1 MKTKNYLFVMLIALM
16 LSACN
21 NTNGIIPPLDEQ
33 PITITADVIQHTRAG
48 YQSRVLM
55 PEKFVMDISQN
66 GDAKFN
72 YSLVMMTKDEGAN
85 TYSADRDLLWADD
98 THTAAMVKAMTIPM
112 GLNTVDATNVMEVNV
127 SLQQNVESNVATSD
141 LLGATSTSNG
151 GITIIDSNINI
162 EFQHLLS
169 KLDISYSFA
178 SEIEGKSIVVNSIT
192 LQNICTKGGYSY
204 ANMALD
210 ATNMSYGNIAM
221 FHSSTEDRKGTA
233 EAIFYPYKPTEDPI
247 LVINATINNVNCNFS
262 CPVKLNNAN
271 GFISGKRYTM
281 NVSIIGTSV
290 SGTTATIA
298 NGWDTNT
305 DEESFV
311 TE

>member
-48 YQSRVLM
+48 YQSGVIM
-55 PEKFVMDISQN
+55 PEEFVMDISQN

-72 YSLVMMTKDEGAN
+72 YSLVKMTKDEGAN

-98 THTAAMVKAMTIPM
+98 THTATVKAMTIPM

-151 GITIIDSNINI
+151 GITITGSNINI

-178 SEIEGKSIVVNSIT
+178 SEIEGESIVVNSIT
-192 LQNICTKGGYSY
+192 LQNVCTKGGYSY

-210 ATNMSYGNIAM
+210 ATNMSYDNIAM

-271 GFISGKRYTM
+271 GFIGGKRYTM

>member
-48 YQSRVLM
+48 YQSGVLM
-55 PEKFVMDISQN
+55 PEEFVMDISQN

-72 YSLVMMTKDEGAN
+72 YSLVKMTKDEGTN

-98 THTAAMVKAMTIPM
+98 THTATVKAMTIPM
-112 GLNTVDATNVMEVNV
+112 GLNTIDDTNVMEVNV
-127 SLQQNVESNVATSD
+127 SLQQNVESNVVTSD

-151 GITIIDSNINI
+151 GITIIGSNINI

-178 SEIEGKSIVVNSIT
+178 SEIEGESIVVNSIT

-210 ATNMSYGNIAM
+210 ATNMSYDNIAM
-221 FHSSTEDRKGTA
+221 LHSSTEDRKGTA

-271 GFISGKRYTM
+271 GFIGGKRYTM

>member
-21 NTNGIIPPLDEQ
+21 DTDGIIPPLDEQ

-48 YQSRVLM
+48 YQSGVLM

-72 YSLVMMTKDEGAN
+72 YSLVEMTKAEGSN

-98 THTAAMVKAMTIPM
+98 THTATVKAMTIPM
-112 GLNTVDATNVMEVNV
+112 GLTTVNDTDVMKVNV
-127 SLQQNVESNVATSD
+127 SLQQNIESNVATSD

-151 GITIIDSNINI
+151 GITIIGSNIHI

-178 SEIEGKSIVVNSIT
+178 SEIEGESIVVNSIT

-210 ATNMSYGNIAM
+210 ATNMSYDNIAM

-271 GFISGKRYTM
+271 GFIGGKRYTM

>member
-1 MKTKNYLFVMLIALM
+1 MLIALM

-33 PITITADVIQHTRAG
+33 PITVTADVIQHTRAG
-48 YQSRVLM
+48 YQSDVLM
-55 PEKFVMDISQN
+55 PKEFVMDISQN

-72 YSLVMMTKDEGAN
+72 YSLVKMKKDKGAN
-85 TYSADRDLLWADD
+85 IYSADRVLLWADD
-98 THTAAMVKAMTIPM
+98 THKAEVKAMTIPM
-112 GLNTVDATNVMEVNV
+112 GLTTVDGTNVMEVNV
-127 SLQQNVESNVATSD
+127 SLQQNDESNVVASD

-151 GITIIDSNINI
+151 GITIIGSNIHI

-178 SEIEGKSIVVNSIT
+178 SEIEGESIVVNSIT

-210 ATNMSYGNIAM
+210 ATNLSYDDIAM

-290 SGTTATIA
+290 SGTNATIA

>member
-1 MKTKNYLFVMLIALM
+1 MLAALM

-21 NTNGIIPPLDEQ
+21 NTDGIIPPLDEQ
-33 PITITADVIQHTRAG
+33 SITVTADVIQHTRAG
-48 YQSRVLM
+48 YQSGVLM

-72 YSLVMMTKDEGAN
+72 YSLVEMTKDEGAN
-85 TYSADRDLLWADD
+85 TYSADCDLLWADD
-98 THTAAMVKAMTIPM
+98 THSATVKAMTIPM
-112 GLNTVDATNVMEVNV
+112 GLTTVDDTNVMEVNV
-127 SLQQNVESNVATSD
+127 SLQQNDESNVAASD

-151 GITIIDSNINI
+151 GITITDSNINI

-169 KLDISYSFA
+169 KLDVSYSFA
-178 SEIEGKSIVVNSIT
+178 SEIEGESVVVNSIT
-192 LQNICTKGGYSY
+192 LQNICTTGGYSY

-221 FHSSTEDRKGTA
+221 FHSAEDRKGTA
-233 EAIFYPYKPTEDPI
+233 EAIFYPYKPTQDPI
-247 LVINATINNVNCNFS
+247 LVINATINDVNCDFS

-271 GFISGKRYTM
+271 GFIGGKRYTM

-298 NGWDTNT
+298 KGWDTNT

>member
-48 YQSRVLM
+48 YQSGVLM
-55 PEKFVMDISQN
+55 PEEFVMDITQN

-72 YSLVMMTKDEGAN
+72 YSLVKMTKDEGAN

-98 THTAAMVKAMTIPM
+98 THTATVKAMTIPM
-112 GLNTVDATNVMEVNV
+112 GLTTVDATNVMKVNV
-127 SLQQNVESNVATSD
+127 SLQQNVESNVVTSD

-178 SEIEGKSIVVNSIT
+178 SEIEGESIVVNSIT

-204 ANMALD
+204 ATMALD
-210 ATNMSYGNIAM
+210 ATNMSYDNIAM

-271 GFISGKRYTM
+271 GFIGGKRYTM

>member
-1 MKTKNYLFVMLIALM
+1 MLIALM

-48 YQSRVLM
+48 YQSGVLM

-72 YSLVMMTKDEGAN
+72 YSLVKMTKDEGAN

-98 THTAAMVKAMTIPM
+98 THTAMVKAMTIPM

-151 GITIIDSNINI
+151 GITITGSNINI

-178 SEIEGKSIVVNSIT
+178 SEIEGESIAVNSIT

-210 ATNMSYGNIAM
+210 ATNMSYDNIAM

-233 EAIFYPYKPTEDPI
+233 EAR
-247 LVINATINNVNCNFS
+247 LVINAKIDNVDCNFS
-262 CPVKLNNAN
+262 CPVKLNDAN
-271 GFISGKRYTM
+271 GFIGGKRYTM
-281 NVSIIGTSV
+281 KVSIIGTSV

-305 DEESFV
+305 EEQSFV

>member
-1 MKTKNYLFVMLIALM
+1 MLIALM

-21 NTNGIIPPLDEQ
+21 DTDGIIPPLDEQ
-33 PITITADVIQHTRAG
+33 PITVTADVIQHTRAG
-48 YQSRVLM
+48 YQRGVLM
-55 PEKFVMDISQN
+55 PEEFVMDISQN

-72 YSLVMMTKDEGAN
+72 YSLVKMKKDKGAN
-85 TYSADRDLLWADD
+85 IYSADRVLLWADD
-98 THTAAMVKAMTIPM
+98 THKAEVKAMTIPM
-112 GLNTVDATNVMEVNV
+112 GLTTVDDTKVMEVKV
-127 SLQQNVESNVATSD
+127 SLQQDVESNVVASD
-141 LLGATSTSNG
+141 LLGATSASNG
-151 GITIIDSNINI
+151 GITITGSNINI

-178 SEIEGKSIVVNSIT
+178 SEIEGESIVVNSIT
-192 LQNICTKGGYSY
+192 LQNVCTKGGYSY

-210 ATNMSYGNIAM
+210 ATNMSYDNIAM

-271 GFISGKRYTM
+271 GFIGGKRYTM

>member
-21 NTNGIIPPLDEQ
+21 NTDGIIPPLDEQ
-33 PITITADVIQHTRAG
+33 SITVTADVIQHTRAG
-48 YQSRVLM
+48 YQSGVLM

-72 YSLVMMTKDEGAN
+72 YSLVKMTKEEGAN
-85 TYSADRDLLWADD
+85 TYSADRNLLWADD
-98 THTAAMVKAMTIPM
+98 THTATVKAMTIPM
-112 GLNTVDATNVMEVNV
+112 GLTTVDDTNVMEVNV
-127 SLQQNVESNVATSD
+127 SLQQNVESNVVTSD

-151 GITIIDSNINI
+151 GITITGSKINI

-169 KLDISYSFA
+169 KLDISYIFEN
-178 SEIEGKSIVVNSIT
+178 EIEGESVVVNSIT

-210 ATNMSYGNIAM
+210 ATNMSYDNIAM
-221 FHSSTEDRKGTA
+221 LHSSTEDRKGTA

-271 GFISGKRYTM
+271 GFIGGKRYTM
-281 NVSIIGTSV
+281 NVLIKGTSV

-298 NGWDTNT
+298 KGWDTNT

>member
-48 YQSRVLM
+48 YQSGVLM
-55 PEKFVMDISQN
+55 PEEFVMDISQN

-72 YSLVMMTKDEGAN
+72 YSLVKMTKDEGAN
-85 TYSADRDLLWADD
+85 TYSADRVLLWADD
-98 THTAAMVKAMTIPM
+98 TPHSATVKAMTIPM
-112 GLNTVDATNVMEVNV
+112 GLTTVDGTNVMEVNV
-127 SLQQNVESNVATSD
+127 SLEQDVESNVVASD
-141 LLGATSTSNG
+141 LLGATSASNG
-151 GITIIDSNINI
+151 GITITGSNINI

-178 SEIEGKSIVVNSIT
+178 SEIEGESIVVNSIT

-204 ANMALD
+204 AKMALD
-210 ATNMSYGNIAM
+210 ATNMSYDNIAM

-247 LVINATINNVNCNFS
+247 LVINATINNDNCNFS
-262 CPVKLNNAN
+262 CPVKLNDAN
-271 GFISGKRYTM
+271 GFIGGKRYTM

>member
-21 NTNGIIPPLDEQ
+21 DTDGIIPPLDEQ
-33 PITITADVIQHTRAG
+33 PITVTADVIQHTRAG
-48 YQSRVLM
+48 YQSEVLM
-55 PEKFVMDISQN
+55 PEEFVMDISQN
-66 GDAKFN
+66 GDAKFD
-72 YSLVMMTKDEGAN
+72 YSLVKMKKDKGAN
-85 TYSADRDLLWADD
+85 IYSADRVLLWADD
-98 THTAAMVKAMTIPM
+98 THKAEVKAMTIPM
-112 GLNTVDATNVMEVNV
+112 GLTTVDDTKVMEVKV
-127 SLQQNVESNVATSD
+127 SLQQDVESNVVASD
-141 LLGATSTSNG
+141 LLGATSASNG
-151 GITIIDSNINI
+151 GITIEGSNIHI

-178 SEIEGKSIVVNSIT
+178 TEIEGESIVVNSIT
-192 LQNICTKGGYSY
+192 LQNICTTGGYSY

-210 ATNMSYGNIAM
+210 ATNLSYDDIAM
-221 FHSSTEDRKGTA
+221 FHRSTKDREGTA
-233 EAIFYPYKPTEDPI
+233 EAIFYPYKPTADPI
-247 LVINATINNVNCNFS
+247 LVINAKIDNDYCNFS
-262 CPVKLNNAN
+262 CPVKLNNDN

-290 SGTTATIA
+290 SGTNATIA

-305 DEESFV
+305 EGQSFV

>member
-48 YQSRVLM
+48 YQSGVLM
-55 PEKFVMDISQN
+55 PEEFVMDISQN

-72 YSLVMMTKDEGAN
+72 YSLVKMTKDEGAN
-85 TYSADRDLLWADD
+85 TYSADRDLLWAND
-98 THTAAMVKAMTIPM
+98 THTAMVKAMTIPM
-112 GLNTVDATNVMEVNV
+112 GLPTVDATDVMEVNV

-151 GITIIDSNINI
+151 GITIIGSNINI

-178 SEIEGKSIVVNSIT
+178 SEIEGKSIVVKSIT

-262 CPVKLNNAN
+262 CPVKLNDAN
-271 GFISGKRYTM
+271 GFIGGKRYTM

-290 SGTTATIA
+290 SGTNATIA

>member
-1 MKTKNYLFVMLIALM
+1 MKTKNYLYVMLIALM

-21 NTNGIIPPLDEQ
+21 DTNGIIPPLDEQ
-33 PITITADVIQHTRAG
+33 PITITADVIQYTRAG
-48 YQSRVLM
+48 YQSGGLM
-55 PEKFVMDISQN
+55 PEEFVMDISQDV
-66 GDAKFN
+66 DAKFN
-72 YSLVMMTKDEGAN
+72 YSLVKMTKDEGAN
-85 TYSADRDLLWADD
+85 TYSADRVLLWADD
-98 THTAAMVKAMTIPM
+98 TPHTATVKAMTIPM
-112 GLNTVDATNVMEVNV
+112 GLTTVDGTNVMEVHV

-151 GITIIDSNINI
+151 GITIKDSNINI

-169 KLDISYSFA
+169 KLDISYSFD
-178 SEIEGKSIVVNSIT
+178 SEIEGESIVVNSIT

-210 ATNMSYGNIAM
+210 TTNLSYDDIAM

-271 GFISGKRYTM
+271 GFIGGKRYTM

>member
-1 MKTKNYLFVMLIALM
+1 MLIAVM

-21 NTNGIIPPLDEQ
+21 NTNGIILPPDEQ
-33 PITITADVIQHTRAG
+33 PITITADVIQYTRAG
-48 YQSRVLM
+48 YQSEGLM
-55 PEKFVMDISQN
+55 PEEFVMDISQN

-72 YSLVMMTKDEGAN
+72 YSRVKMTKDEGYN
-85 TYSADRDLLWADD
+85 TYSADRVLLWADD
-98 THTAAMVKAMTIPM
+98 TPHSATVKAMTIPM
-112 GLNTVDATNVMEVNV
+112 GLTTVDGTNVMEVNV
-127 SLQQNVESNVATSD
+127 SLEQDVESNVVKSD
-141 LLGATSTSNG
+141 LLGATSASNG
-151 GITIIDSNINI
+151 GITIEGSNINI

-169 KLDISYSFA
+169 KLDISYSFS
-178 SEIEGKSIVVNSIT
+178 SEIEGESIVVNSIT
-192 LQNICTKGGYSY
+192 LQNICIKGGYSY

-210 ATNMSYGNIAM
+210 TTNLSYDDIAM
-221 FHSSTEDRKGTA
+221 FHRSTKDREGTA
-233 EAIFYPYKPTEDPI
+233 EAIFYPYKPTADPI
-247 LVINATINNVNCNFS
+247 LVINATIDNDDYNFS
-262 CPVKLNNAN
+262 CPVKLNNDN

-290 SGTTATIA
+290 SGTNATIA

>member
-1 MKTKNYLFVMLIALM
+1 MLIAVM
-16 LSACN
+16 LSACD

-33 PITITADVIQHTRAG
+33 PITITADVIQYTRAG
-48 YQSRVLM
+48 YQSRGLM
-55 PEKFVMDISQN
+55 PEEFVMDISQN

-72 YSLVMMTKDEGAN
+72 YSLVKMTKEEGAN
-85 TYSADRDLLWADD
+85 TYSADRVLLWADD
-98 THTAAMVKAMTIPM
+98 THSATVKAMTIPM
-112 GLNTVDATNVMEVNV
+112 GLTTVDDTKVMEVKV
-127 SLQQNVESNVATSD
+127 SLQQNDELNVATSD
-141 LLGATSTSNG
+141 LLGATSTLG
-151 GITIIDSNINI
+151 GITIDGSNINI

-169 KLDISYSFA
+169 KLDISYSFD
-178 SEIEGKSIVVNSIT
+178 SEIEGESIVVKSIT

-210 ATNMSYGNIAM
+210 ATNLSYDDIAM
-221 FHSSTEDRKGTA
+221 FHRSTNDREGTA
-233 EAIFYPYKPTEDPI
+233 EAIFYPYKPTVDPI

-262 CPVKLNNAN
+262 CPVKLNNDN

-290 SGTTATIA
+290 SGTNATIA

>member
-1 MKTKNYLFVMLIALM
+1 MLIALM

-33 PITITADVIQHTRAG
+33 PITITADVIQYTRAG
-48 YQSRVLM
+48 YQSGGLM
-55 PEKFVMDISQN
+55 PEEFVMDISQN
-66 GDAKFN
+66 GDAKFD
-72 YSLVMMTKDEGAN
+72 YSLVTMKKDEGAN
-85 TYSADRDLLWADD
+85 TYSADRVLLWADD
-98 THTAAMVKAMTIPM
+98 TPHSATVKAMTIPM
-112 GLNTVDATNVMEVNV
+112 GLTNVDETNVMVVNV
-127 SLQQNVESNVATSD
+127 SLQQNDESNVVASD

-151 GITIIDSNINI
+151 GITIKDSNINI

-169 KLDISYSFA
+169 KLDISYSFD
-178 SEIEGKSIVVNSIT
+178 SEIEGESIVVNSIT

-210 ATNMSYGNIAM
+210 ATNLSYDDIAM
-221 FHSSTEDRKGTA
+221 FHRSTKDREGTA
-233 EAIFYPYKPTEDPI
+233 EAIFYPYKPTVDPI
-247 LVINATINNVNCNFS
+247 LVINATIDNVDCNFS
-262 CPVKLNNAN
+262 CPVKLNDAN

-281 NVSIIGTSV
+281 DVSIIGTSV

-298 NGWDTNT
+298 NGWDTDT
-305 DEESFV
+305 EEQSFV

>member
-1 MKTKNYLFVMLIALM
+1 MLIALM

-21 NTNGIIPPLDEQ
+21 DTDGIIPPLDEQ

-48 YQSRVLM
+48 YQSGVLM
-55 PEKFVMDISQN
+55 PEEFVMDISQN

-72 YSLVMMTKDEGAN
+72 YSLVKMTKDEGAN

-98 THTAAMVKAMTIPM
+98 THTAMVKAMTIPM
-112 GLNTVDATNVMEVNV
+112 GLTTVDDTNVMEVNV

-151 GITIIDSNINI
+151 GITITGSNINI

-178 SEIEGKSIVVNSIT
+178 SEIEGGSIVVNSIT

-210 ATNMSYGNIAM
+210 ATNMSYDNIAM

-271 GFISGKRYTM
+271 GFIGGKRYTM

>member
-1 MKTKNYLFVMLIALM
+1 MLIALM

-21 NTNGIIPPLDEQ
+21 DTNGIIPPLDEQ
-33 PITITADVIQHTRAG
+33 PITITADVIQYTRAG
-48 YQSRVLM
+48 YQSGGLM
-55 PEKFVMDISQN
+55 PEEFVMDISQN

-72 YSLVMMTKDEGAN
+72 YSLVKMTKDEGAN
-85 TYSADRDLLWADD
+85 TYSADRVLLWADD
-98 THTAAMVKAMTIPM
+98 TPHTATVKAMTIPM
-112 GLNTVDATNVMEVNV
+112 GLTTVDGTNVMEVNV
-127 SLQQNVESNVATSD
+127 SLEQDVESNVATSD

-151 GITIIDSNINI
+151 GITIEGSNINI
-162 EFQHLLS
+162 KFQHLLS
-169 KLDISYSFA
+169 KLDISYSFS
-178 SEIEGKSIVVNSIT
+178 SEIEGESIVVNSIT

-204 ANMALD
+204 ATMALD
-210 ATNMSYGNIAM
+210 ATNMSYDNIAM

-247 LVINATINNVNCNFS
+247 LVINATIDNDVCNFS
-262 CPVKLNNAN
+262 CPVKLNNDN

>member
-1 MKTKNYLFVMLIALM
+1 MKTKNYLYVMLIALM

-21 NTNGIIPPLDEQ
+21 DTNGIIPPLDEQ
-33 PITITADVIQHTRAG
+33 PITITADVIQYTRAG
-48 YQSRVLM
+48 YKSGGLM
-55 PEKFVMDISQN
+55 PEEFVMDISQK

-72 YSLVMMTKDEGAN
+72 YSLVKMKKDEGAN
-85 TYSADRDLLWADD
+85 TYSADRVLLWADD
-98 THTAAMVKAMTIPM
+98 TPHTATVKAMTIPM
-112 GLNTVDATNVMEVNV
+112 GLTTVDGTNVMEVNV
-127 SLQQNVESNVATSD
+127 SLEQDVESNVATSD

-151 GITIIDSNINI
+151 GITIKDSNINI

-169 KLDISYSFA
+169 KLDISYSFS
-178 SEIEGKSIVVNSIT
+178 SEIEGESIVVNSIT

-210 ATNMSYGNIAM
+210 ATNISCGNIAM

-247 LVINATINNVNCNFS
+247 LVINATIDNVDCNFS
-262 CPVKLNNAN
+262 CPVKLNNDN

-290 SGTTATIA
+290 SGTNATIA
-298 NGWDTNT
+298 KGWDTNT
-305 DEESFV
+305 EEQSFV

>member
-33 PITITADVIQHTRAG
+33 PITITADVIQYTRAG
-48 YQSRVLM
+48 YQSGVLM
-55 PEKFVMDISQN
+55 PEEFVMDISQN

-72 YSLVMMTKDEGAN
+72 YSLVKMTKDEGAN

-98 THTAAMVKAMTIPM
+98 THTATIKAMTIPM
-112 GLNTVDATNVMEVNV
+112 GLTTVNDTDVMEVNV
-127 SLQQNVESNVATSD
+127 SLQQDDESNVVASD
-141 LLGATSTSNG
+141 LLGATSAPNG
-151 GITIIDSNINI
+151 GITIKDSNINI

-178 SEIEGKSIVVNSIT
+178 SEIEGESIVVNSIT

-210 ATNMSYGNIAM
+210 ATNISYDDIAM
-221 FHSSTEDRKGTA
+221 FHSSTEVRKGTA

-247 LVINATINNVNCNFS
+247 LVINAKIDNVDCNFS
-262 CPVKLNNAN
+262 CPVKLNDAN
-271 GFISGKRYTM
+271 GFIGGKRYTM

-298 NGWDTNT
+298 NGWDNNT

>member
-21 NTNGIIPPLDEQ
+21 DTDGIIPPLDEQ
-33 PITITADVIQHTRAG
+33 PITVTADVIQHTRAG
-48 YQSRVLM
+48 YQSGVLM
-55 PEKFVMDISQN
+55 PEEFVMDISQK

-72 YSLVMMTKDEGAN
+72 YSLVKMKKDEGAN
-85 TYSADRDLLWADD
+85 TYSADRDLLWAGD
-98 THTAAMVKAMTIPM
+98 TPHTATVKAMTIPM
-112 GLNTVDATNVMEVNV
+112 GLTTVDDTKVMEVKV
-127 SLQQNVESNVATSD
+127 SLQQDVESNVATSD

-151 GITIIDSNINI
+151 GITIKDSNINI

-169 KLDISYSFA
+169 KLDISYSFS
-178 SEIEGKSIVVNSIT
+178 SEIEGESIDVNSIT
-192 LQNICTKGGYSY
+192 LQNICTTGGYSY

-210 ATNMSYGNIAM
+210 ATNISYGDIAM

-233 EAIFYPYKPTEDPI
+233 EAIFYPYKPTEEPI
-247 LVINATINNVNCNFS
+247 LVINAKIDNVDCNFR
-262 CPVKLNNAN
+262 CPVKLNNDN
-271 GFISGKRYTM
+271 GLISGKRYTM

-298 NGWDTNT
+298 NGWDTDT
-305 DEESFV
+305 EEESFV

>member
-1 MKTKNYLFVMLIALM
+1 MLIALM

-48 YQSRVLM
+48 YQSGVLM
-55 PEKFVMDISQN
+55 PEEFVMDISQN

-72 YSLVMMTKDEGAN
+72 YSLVKMTKDEGAN

-98 THTAAMVKAMTIPM
+98 THTATVKAMTIPM
-112 GLNTVDATNVMEVNV
+112 GLTTVDATNVMEVKV
-127 SLQQNVESNVATSD
+127 SLQQNVESNVVISD

-151 GITIIDSNINI
+151 GITIIGSNINI

-178 SEIEGKSIVVNSIT
+178 SEIEGESIVVNSIT

-210 ATNMSYGNIAM
+210 ATNMSYGNIVM

>member
-21 NTNGIIPPLDEQ
+21 DTDGIIPPPDEQ
-33 PITITADVIQHTRAG
+33 PITITADVIQYTRAG
-48 YQSRVLM
+48 YQSEVLM
-55 PEKFVMDISQN
+55 PEEFVMDISQN
-66 GDAKFN
+66 GDDKFN
-72 YSLVMMTKDEGAN
+72 YSLVKMKKDKGAN
-85 TYSADRDLLWADD
+85 IYSADRVLLWADD
-98 THTAAMVKAMTIPM
+98 THKAEVKAMTIPM
-112 GLNTVDATNVMEVNV
+112 GLTTVDDTKVMEVKV
-127 SLQQNVESNVATSD
+127 SLQQDVESNVVASD
-141 LLGATSTSNG
+141 LLGATSASNG
-151 GITIIDSNINI
+151 GITIEGSNIHI

-169 KLDISYSFA
+169 KLDISYSFS
-178 SEIEGKSIVVNSIT
+178 SEIEGKSIVVKSIT
-192 LQNICTKGGYSY
+192 LQNICTTGGYSY

-210 ATNMSYGNIAM
+210 ATNMSYDNIAM

-247 LVINATINNVNCNFS
+247 LVINATIDNDDCNFS
-262 CPVKLNNAN
+262 CPVKLNNDN
-271 GFISGKRYTM
+271 GFISGQRYTM
-281 NVSIIGTSV
+281 DVSIIGTSV

>member
-1 MKTKNYLFVMLIALM
+1 MLIALM

-21 NTNGIIPPLDEQ
+21 DTDGIIPPLDEQ
-33 PITITADVIQHTRAG
+33 PITITADVIQYTRAG
-48 YQSRVLM
+48 YQSEVLM
-55 PEKFVMDISQN
+55 PEEFVMDISQN

-72 YSLVMMTKDEGAN
+72 YSRVKMTKNEGYN
-85 TYSADRDLLWADD
+85 TYSADRVLLWADD
-98 THTAAMVKAMTIPM
+98 TPHSATVKAMTIPM
-112 GLNTVDATNVMEVNV
+112 GLTTVDGTNVMEVHV
-127 SLQQNVESNVATSD
+127 SLQQNDESNVVASD
-141 LLGATSTSNG
+141 LLGATSASNG
-151 GITIIDSNINI
+151 GITIEGSNINI

-169 KLDISYSFA
+169 KLDISYSFS
-178 SEIEGKSIVVNSIT
+178 SEIEGKSIVVKSIT

-204 ANMALD
+204 ATMALD
-210 ATNMSYGNIAM
+210 ATNMDYGNIAM

-262 CPVKLNNAN
+262 CPVKLNNNN

-281 NVSIIGTSV
+281 KVSIIGTSV
-290 SGTTATIA
+290 SGTNATIA
-298 NGWDTNT
+298 NGWDTKT

>member
-21 NTNGIIPPLDEQ
+21 NTNDIIPPLDEQ

-48 YQSRVLM
+48 YQSGVLM
-55 PEKFVMDISQN
+55 PEEFVMDISQN
-66 GDAKFN
+66 GDAKFD
-72 YSLVMMTKDEGAN
+72 YSLVKMTKDEGAN
-85 TYSADRDLLWADD
+85 TYSADRNLLWADD
-98 THTAAMVKAMTIPM
+98 THTATVKAMTIPM
-112 GLNTVDATNVMEVNV
+112 GLTTVDDTNVMEVNV
-127 SLQQNVESNVATSD
+127 SLQQNVESNVVTSD

-151 GITIIDSNINI
+151 GITIIGSNINI

-178 SEIEGKSIVVNSIT
+178 SEIEGESIAVNSIT

-210 ATNMSYGNIAM
+210 ATNMSYDNIAM

-271 GFISGKRYTM
+271 GFIGGKRYTM

>member
-1 MKTKNYLFVMLIALM
+1 MLIALM

-21 NTNGIIPPLDEQ
+21 NTDGIIPPLDEQ
-33 PITITADVIQHTRAG
+33 SITITADVIQHTRAG
-48 YQSRVLM
+48 YQSEVLM
-55 PEKFVMDISQN
+55 PEEFVMDISQN
-66 GDAKFN
+66 GDAKFD
-72 YSLVMMTKDEGAN
+72 YSLVKMTKDEGAN
-85 TYSADRDLLWADD
+85 TYSADRDLLWAND
-98 THTAAMVKAMTIPM
+98 THTATVKAMTIPM
-112 GLNTVDATNVMEVNV
+112 GLTTVDATNVMEVNV
-127 SLQQNVESNVATSD
+127 SLQQNDESNVVKSD
-141 LLGATSTSNG
+141 LLGATSASNG
-151 GITIIDSNINI
+151 GITIIDSNIHI
-162 EFQHLLS
+162 KFQHLLS

-178 SEIEGKSIVVNSIT
+178 SEIEGESIVVNSIT

-210 ATNMSYGNIAM
+210 ATNVSYGNIAM

-247 LVINATINNVNCNFS
+247 LVINATIDNVDCNFS
-262 CPVKLNNAN
+262 CPVKLNNDN

-298 NGWDTNT
+298 KGWDTNT
-305 DEESFV
+305 EEQSFV

>member
-48 YQSRVLM
+48 YQSGVLM
-55 PEKFVMDISQN
+55 PEEFVMDISQN

-72 YSLVMMTKDEGAN
+72 YSLVKMTKDEGAN

-98 THTAAMVKAMTIPM
+98 THTATIKAMTIPM
-112 GLNTVDATNVMEVNV
+112 GLTTVDATNVMEVNV

-151 GITIIDSNINI
+151 GITITGSNINI

-178 SEIEGKSIVVNSIT
+178 SEIEGESIAVNSIT

-204 ANMALD
+204 ATMALD
-210 ATNMSYGNIAM
+210 ATNMSYGNIVM

>member
-21 NTNGIIPPLDEQ
+21 NTNDIIPPLDEQ

-48 YQSRVLM
+48 YQSGVLM
-55 PEKFVMDISQN
+55 PEEFVMDISQN

-72 YSLVMMTKDEGAN
+72 YSLVKMTKDEGAN
-85 TYSADRDLLWADD
+85 TYSADRNLLWADD
-98 THTAAMVKAMTIPM
+98 THTATVKAMTIPM
-112 GLNTVDATNVMEVNV
+112 GLTTVDDTNVMEVNV
-127 SLQQNVESNVATSD
+127 SLQQNIESNVVTSD

-151 GITIIDSNINI
+151 GITIIGSNINI

-178 SEIEGKSIVVNSIT
+178 SEIEGESIAVNSIT

-210 ATNMSYGNIAM
+210 ATNMSYDNIAM

-271 GFISGKRYTM
+271 GFIGGKRYTM